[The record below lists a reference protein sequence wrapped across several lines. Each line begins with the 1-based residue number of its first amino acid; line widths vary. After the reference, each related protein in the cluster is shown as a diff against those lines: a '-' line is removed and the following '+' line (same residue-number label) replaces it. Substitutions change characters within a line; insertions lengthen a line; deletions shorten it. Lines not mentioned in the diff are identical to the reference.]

1 MTKFSIFILAFLILG
16 LAIYSPNIL
25 RLYKLANLYNEK
37 TIAQNFI
44 NIDKIFKN
52 TSSPIPAS
60 DDPYIFEKKEFSL
73 PKQYTFEGEELSLS
87 DGLAHFHTDGLIVLH
102 NGNMLYENYWNG
114 NAIDSKH
121 ISFSVAKSYLSAL
134 IGIAVE
140 EGLIDDIDDEVSK
153 YLDDFKNTG
162 YEKVT
167 IKNLLQMSSGI
178 EFNEDYLD
186 PNSDINKFGRATARG
201 KPFRD
206 FAKSLK
212 SGKEQGTF
220 NHYVSLDTQ
229 VLAFILESVTK
240 MPVREFLYKR
250 IWNKIGTESDAY
262 YITDT
267 SGVDMALGGLNATL
281 RDYAKFGQ
289 LYLNNGNWLGE
300 QIIPEAWVKSSHT
313 PDSPHL
319 MPNAGELSSN
329 EWGYGYQ
336 WWVPGNPMDD
346 YTAHGI
352 FNQFIYIDPKSNV
365 VIAKTSS
372 NHRFR
377 SEKEY
382 SKAIHIAMFRA
393 IVNDIKKKFN

>member
-1 MTKFSIFILAFLILG
+1 MTKFSIFILAFLVLG
-16 LAIYSPNIL
+16 LAIYSPHIL

-60 DDPYIFEKKEFSL
+60 DDPYIFEKKEFNL

-87 DGLAHFHTDGLIVLH
+87 DGLDHFHTDGLIVLH

-114 NAIDSKH
+114 NSKDSKH

-140 EGLIDDIDDEVSK
+140 EGLIDNIDDKVSK

-186 PNSDINKFGRATARG
+186 PRSDINKFGRATARG

-212 SGKEQGTF
+212 STKEQGTF

-289 LYLNNGNWLGE
+289 LYLNEGSWLGE

-336 WWVPGNPMDD
+336 WWIPGNPMDD

-382 SKAIHIAMFRA
+382 SKAVHIAMFRA
-393 IVNDIKKKFN
+393 IANDIKKKFN

>member
-140 EGLIDDIDDEVSK
+140 EGLIDNIDDEVSK
-153 YLDDFKNTG
+153 YLNDFKK
-162 YEKVT
+162 YR
-167 IKNLLQMSSGI
+167 L
-178 EFNEDYLD
+178 
-186 PNSDINKFGRATARG
+186 
-201 KPFRD
+201 
-206 FAKSLK
+206 
-212 SGKEQGTF
+212 
-220 NHYVSLDTQ
+220 
-229 VLAFILESVTK
+229 
-240 MPVREFLYKR
+240 
-250 IWNKIGTESDAY
+250 
-262 YITDT
+262 
-267 SGVDMALGGLNATL
+267 
-281 RDYAKFGQ
+281 
-289 LYLNNGNWLGE
+289 
-300 QIIPEAWVKSSHT
+300 
-313 PDSPHL
+313 
-319 MPNAGELSSN
+319 
-329 EWGYGYQ
+329 
-336 WWVPGNPMDD
+336 
-346 YTAHGI
+346 
-352 FNQFIYIDPKSNV
+352 
-365 VIAKTSS
+365 
-372 NHRFR
+372 
-377 SEKEY
+377 
-382 SKAIHIAMFRA
+382 
-393 IVNDIKKKFN
+393 